1 MKGIYLNMPDNE
13 MMYEQMIDQNEQIK
27 QDFLN
32 RCIDSELAFV
42 VIDRNIIFH
51 VLESFPHP
59 IRVVAFRE
67 DEFSKFINDGTVIAF
82 KKNHEGCLA
91 QHEGKDNILE
101 FMKLNLPFEKYS
113 IFEKWMFN
121 RV

>member
-1 MKGIYLNMPDNE
+1 MKGIYLNMPDGE
-13 MMYEQMIDQNEQIK
+13 LLYEQMIDQNEKIK
-27 QDFLN
+27 YDFLKK
-32 RCIDSELAFV
+32 CVDSKLAFV
-42 VIDRNIIFH
+42 TLDRGIIFH
-51 VLESFPHP
+51 VLKSFHP
-59 IRVVAFRE
+59 LRVVAFRE

-91 QHEGKDNILE
+91 MHEGEDKILE

-113 IFEKWMFN
+113 QFEKWMFN